1 MHINSQWK
9 QKLEAT
15 NQQVSEHKGFQ
26 KLGSFLRR
34 SMEGGKEIWARNLW
48 CKFMD
53 SYFLNALTLS
63 IALTHYQKQNTTQ
76 THEHIMNV

>member
-1 MHINSQWK
+1 
-9 QKLEAT
+9 
-15 NQQVSEHKGFQ
+15 
-26 KLGSFLRR
+26 
-34 SMEGGKEIWARNLW
+34 MEGGKEIWARNLW
-48 CKFMD
+48 GKFMD